1 MQSFCKKK
9 NIVRIKKHFMKL
21 NSGILIL
28 FLSLFFYDL
37 QADNIEFTAKAPS
50 KIGINQTF
58 QVQFIVNKQGT
69 NIQPGDYSGFKL
81 VGGPSVSTSQSIQ
94 IINGNMSQSTTYTYT
109 YTFQALNVGTF
120 TIGPGK
126 ITIDGKTYNSNTL
139 RIEVQKDPVQSQNPR
154 SNRRGYDPWADF
166 YNDFF
171 GQPQQVQPK
180 EITAE
185 DLFAR
190 VIVDKTTAY
199 KGEPIIATIKIY
211 TTVDLIGFKDIKLPA
226 FDAFYAEE
234 IESPER
240 IYFTKEIINNRTYNT
255 ALLKKYILYPRVTGN
270 VKIEKADFDCEVRVL
285 TSQNMWFGNYQT
297 ENKKISTPEI
307 NITVK
312 PLTSPPST
320 FTGAI
325 GRFDFKIEKSADT
338 VNVNDAITFKFIV
351 FGTGNFNMIET
362 PKLVWPKEFDVYDP
376 VVNEKTSVTSN
387 GVTGSKTWEYTLIPR
402 FPGKYN
408 LGKFNFTYYDLNTH
422 QYKTIET
429 KEVIFA
435 VRRDKND
442 TKFDDK
448 SYNYSQ
454 KGIEYIGDED
464 IRYIK
469 TKNFNLYKTNNLITK
484 TGVFPFLFIVPA
496 VIFIVV
502 IILLRKI
509 IKERSNIVKLKQR
522 NAGKVSRRRLKKAR
536 KYLQSRDNEKFYK
549 EIISTLWGFAGDRL
563 GIPVADLTK
572 DKIINV
578 LESLNAD
585 SQLSK
590 NFIDLID
597 LCEFAHFAPVQTEQD
612 KQEIYKKA
620 AEIIE
625 KLDQVL

>member
-1 MQSFCKKK
+1 
-9 NIVRIKKHFMKL
+9 
-21 NSGILIL
+21 
-28 FLSLFFYDL
+28 
-37 QADNIEFTAKAPS
+37 
-50 KIGINQTF
+50 
-58 QVQFIVNKQGT
+58 
-69 NIQPGDYSGFKL
+69 
-81 VGGPSVSTSQSIQ
+81 
-94 IINGNMSQSTTYTYT
+94 
-109 YTFQALNVGTF
+109 
-120 TIGPGK
+120 
-126 ITIDGKTYNSNTL
+126 
-139 RIEVQKDPVQSQNPR
+139 
-154 SNRRGYDPWADF
+154 
-166 YNDFF
+166 
-171 GQPQQVQPK
+171 
-180 EITAE
+180 
-185 DLFAR
+185 
-190 VIVDKTTAY
+190 
-199 KGEPIIATIKIY
+199 
-211 TTVDLIGFKDIKLPA
+211 
-226 FDAFYAEE
+226 
-234 IESPER
+234 
-240 IYFTKEIINNRTYNT
+240 
-255 ALLKKYILYPRVTGN
+255 
-270 VKIEKADFDCEVRVL
+270 
-285 TSQNMWFGNYQT
+285 
-297 ENKKISTPEI
+297 TPEI

-509 IKERSNIVKLKQR
+509 IKERSNIVKLKQK
-522 NAGKVSRRRLKKAR
+522 NAGKVSRRRLKKAK
-536 KYLQSRDNEKFYK
+536 KYLRSGENEKFYK
-549 EIISTLWGFAGDRL
+549 EIIFTLWGFASDRL